1 MAKKDFPDDCAF
13 VYRGAR
19 VYHTLRDLSAGRQNA
34 TCSENWLTWKFS
46 DRDMDS
52 PEGNQFDLRE
62 LSNAP
67 SGYKPVAAHLYVSAL
82 LTADDAKRPPF
93 FTASLSRARAAVLPG
108 API

>member
-62 LSNAP
+62 LSKAP
-67 SGYKPVAAHLYVSAL
+67 SGY
-82 LTADDAKRPPF
+82 ADRTIVRHCLGAVGSIGRGQERCIP
-93 FTASLSRARAAVLPG
+93 TIESSLPAGWLS
-108 API
+108 